1 MDTQI
6 NGTVLYN
13 AFLSGAAEVKK
24 ARQYMNSI
32 NIFPVPD
39 GDTGTNLDSMMQYII
54 DEAAAMGS
62 PKETMEAIADAALV
76 GARGNSGIIFA
87 EYINGMSLEM
97 DPDPVLSVDSF
108 VRTMEKAVP
117 YATKAISDPV
127 DGTMITVMQQW
138 AESLV
143 KAMHLEEFGQ
153 MLEQAMQG
161 AQRALVQTA
170 MLNPFLR
177 RDNVIDS
184 GAKGFVCF
192 LEGFVDYLRNGR
204 AVEIPA
210 EEGGPVHFDFVDTH
224 DHGKEALAHRFC
236 TEALVDSGIGLE
248 ESFREELAVFGESLI
263 VAGNK
268 RKTRIH
274 IHTNDPM
281 GLIRTVRQYGKITQ
295 QKIDDMVREHQ
306 VIHERKYP
314 IALVVDSVADIPP
327 ELVEEYQMHVIP
339 LQVIIDGSVYLDGL
353 SIDADGYFQM
363 ANSVQEPPSSSLPN
377 GKHIES
383 TLWMLREFYD
393 SILVMSISKALSGTY
408 GAFEKVVSAMA
419 AEGYPIDLIDTRLN
433 SGAQGLVSVYAARLI
448 AEGKPHGEIV
458 RLVRDA
464 VDRTSIFVSV
474 SSLKP
479 MIRSGRINRRV
490 GSVLE
495 TLNLKPVISLDR
507 EGKGIVGD
515 KAFSL
520 KGSEQKVL
528 TKLGKAVRET
538 GVDAYNVV
546 HGQGD
551 GRVGGVVQRCIEIT
565 GKQPEYVT
573 GVSTVI
579 AVNAGENTVAVSFT
593 TARGGDVVGT
603 DH

>member
-1 MDTQI
+1 METQI

-54 DEAAAMGS
+54 DEAAAMAS
-62 PKETMEAIADAALV
+62 PKETMESIADAALV

-97 DPDPVLSVDSF
+97 DPDPVLSVDGF
-108 VRTMEKAVP
+108 IRTMEKAVP

-127 DGTMITVMQQW
+127 EGTMITVMQQW
-138 AESLV
+138 AESL
-143 KAMHLEEFGQ
+143 KKTMHLEEFG
-153 MLEQAMQG
+153 LILDQAMVSVEKTL
-161 AQRALVQTA
+161 AQTA
-170 MLNPFLR
+170 RLNPFLR

-192 LEGFVDYLRNGR
+192 LEGFVEYLRSGR
-204 AVEIPA
+204 AAEIPA
-210 EEGGPVHFDFVDTH
+210 EETGTLHFDFVDSH
-224 DHGKEALAHRFC
+224 DHGEEALAHRFC
-236 TEALVDSGIGLE
+236 TEALIDSDVGLR
-248 ESFREELAVFGESLI
+248 ESFRQELAPFGDSLI
-263 VAGNK
+263 VAGNS
-268 RKTRIH
+268 RKTRVH

-281 GLIRTVRQYGKITQ
+281 GLIRTVSKYGTITQ

-306 VIHERKYP
+306 VIHARRHS

-327 ELVEEYQMHVIP
+327 EMVEEHQIHVIP
-339 LQVIIDGSVYLDGL
+339 LQVMIDGSVYLDGL
-353 SIDADGYFQM
+353 SMNAEGYYAIAD
-363 ANSVQEPPSSSLPN
+363 SVREPPTSSLPN

-383 TLWMLREFYD
+383 TLMLLREFYD
-393 SILVMSISKALSGTY
+393 SIIVLSISKALSGTY
-408 GAFEKVVSAMA
+408 GAFEKVVSKMA
-419 AEGYPIDLIDTRLN
+419 AEGYPVDLIDTRLN
-433 SGAQGLVSVYAARLI
+433 SGAQGLVSVHAARLI
-448 AEGKPHGEIV
+448 AQGRSHDDIV
-458 RLVRDA
+458 QSVRDT
-464 VDRTSIFVSV
+464 VERTQIFVSV

-479 MIRSGRINRRV
+479 MIRSGRINPRV
-490 GSVLE
+490 GRVLDA
-495 TLNLKPVISLDR
+495 LNLKPVISLDD

-520 KGSEQKVL
+520 AGSERKVL
-528 TKLGKAVRET
+528 AKLEAAQKNT
-538 GVDAYNVV
+538 GVEAYNVV
-546 HGQGD
+546 HGRGD
-551 GRVGGVVQRCIEIT
+551 SRVDDVVRRCVEIT

-579 AVNAGENTVAVSFT
+579 AVNAGENTVAVSY
-593 TARGGDVVGT
+593 TAGKGGNVDGT